1 MSEFD
6 TINGVVTMSSSVSL
20 CPKCKAFAAECDTPI
35 GDGAETLCWLCAHD
49 VVHHGAALE
58 DGPGRTCG
66 CAKTDVYPAWKLA
79 EIATNAEAGRV
90 AFLRQAR
97 AELGIP
103 EPEDTTV
110 VDVPFVEAP
119 RFVGRHSE
127 RALEMKRG
135 RVARV
140 QLHRTGEHP
149 TEN

>member
-1 MSEFD
+1 
-6 TINGVVTMSSSVSL
+6 MSSSVSL

-49 VVHHGAALE
+49 VVHHGATIE
-58 DGPGRTCG
+58 DGVRETACG
-66 CAKTDVYPAWKLA
+66 CTREQVYPAWKLA
-79 EIATNAEAGRV
+79 AVDAMCARSREANLK
-90 AFLRQAR
+90 FAR
-97 AELGIP
+97 LELGIP
-103 EPEDTTV
+103 EPEETTV

-127 RALEMKRG
+127 RTATMRRE